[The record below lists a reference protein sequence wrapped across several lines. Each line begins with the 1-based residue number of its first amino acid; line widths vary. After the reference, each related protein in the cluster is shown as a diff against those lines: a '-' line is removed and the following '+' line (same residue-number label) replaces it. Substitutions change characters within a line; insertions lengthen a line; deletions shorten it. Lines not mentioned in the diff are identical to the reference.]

1 MADPSLE
8 FPNYSEQTADGM
20 LGTNPMLEAGLM
32 GFLGIRHSACG
43 AGWIEAELDVRADL
57 LTPFGTAHGGVV
69 SALADHVL
77 GSVMYPVMAW
87 GQWAATTEFKLNLLR
102 PVREGVLR
110 ARADIIS
117 MSRRTAVVRIDITN
131 DTPEGGARLAAA
143 AQGTVSIQD
152 PR

>member
-1 MADPSLE
+1 VTPPVE
-8 FPNYSEQTADGM
+8 FPNYSEQVAEGM

-32 GFLGIRHSACG
+32 GFLGIRHTGCG
-43 AGWIEAELDVRADL
+43 AGWIEAELDVRDEL

-77 GSVMYPVMAW
+77 GSVMYPVMAK

-102 PVREGVLR
+102 PVRDGALV
-110 ARADIIS
+110 ARAEVIS
-117 MSRRTAVVRIDITN
+117 LSRRMGVVRIDISNRTA
-131 DTPEGGARLAAA
+131 DGTTRLAAA

-152 PR
+152 PK

>member
-1 MADPSLE
+1 MPDFPGYSQTVAD
-8 FPNYSEQTADGM
+8 A
-20 LGTNPMLEAGLM
+20 MLEPGDLIEIGLM
-32 GFLGIRHSACG
+32 GFLEIRHVAFG
-43 AGWIEAELDVRADL
+43 PGTMVAEIDVRDDL
-57 LTPFGTAHGGVV
+57 LTPFGTLHGGVV

-77 GSVMYPVMAW
+77 GSVMYPVMDR

-102 PVREGVLR
+102 PVREGVLT
-110 ARADIIS
+110 ASAEIIS

-131 DTPEGGARLAAA
+131 GDRLCAA

>member
-1 MADPSLE
+1 MVRRVE
-8 FPNYSEQTADGM
+8 FPNYDEAIAEGM
-20 LGTNPMLEAGLM
+20 LQPSALIEEGLM
-32 GFLGIRHSACG
+32 GFLGIRHTGCG
-43 AGWIEAELDVRADL
+43 AGWFEAEIDVRDEL

-77 GSVMYPVMAW
+77 GSVMYPVMAK

-102 PVREGVLR
+102 PVRDGTVR
-110 ARADIIS
+110 ARAEVIS
-117 MSRRTAVVRIDITN
+117 LRRRMGVVRIDITN
-131 DTPEGGARLAAA
+131 QPPDGPARLAAA

>member
-1 MADPSLE
+1 MPD
-8 FPNYSEQTADGM
+8 FPNYTQQVADA
-20 LGTNPMLEAGLM
+20 MLEPGELIETGLM
-32 GFLGIRHSACG
+32 GFLAIRHVSFG
-43 AGWIEAELDVRADL
+43 PGTMVAEIDVRDDL
-57 LTPFGTAHGGVV
+57 LTPFGTLHGGVI

-77 GSVMYPVMAW
+77 GSVMYPVMAR

-110 ARADIIS
+110 ASAGIIS
-117 MSRRTAVVRIDITN
+117 MSRRMAVIRIDITN
-131 DTPEGGARLAAA
+131 GDRLAGA